1 MNKITKDN
9 IGVRG
14 FYRLQIQEAGKN
26 GKMKVVADSNW
37 LENTVT
43 DYGFSSAITTQVGG
57 AAGVPP
63 THLALGTGTAPGAG
77 ATSLEGEIG
86 ATTDGTRMSMTT
98 SVVSSKT
105 LRMTGSLNS
114 GLIGGASTIKNIGV
128 FGHSSS
134 GTVMSGNTYAT
145 SQLATNQ
152 TVNATYEW
160 RFA

>member
-1 MNKITKDN
+1 MKNQDTIK
-9 IGVRG
+9 VSG
-14 FYRLQIQEAGKN
+14 FFRLQIKEADESGKI
-26 GKMKVVADSNW
+26 KIVADSDW
-37 LENTVT
+37 MENTVT
-43 DYGFSSAITTQVGG
+43 NYGFEQAISTQAAG

-63 THLALGTGTAPGAG
+63 THLALGTGTAPGAT
-77 ATSLEGEIG
+77 ATALEGEIG
-86 ATTDGTRMSMTT
+86 ATTDGTRMSLTT

-105 LRMTGSLNS
+105 MRMTGSLDSNIIS
-114 GLIGGASTIKNIGV
+114 AASTIKNIGV

-145 SQLATNQ
+145 SELATNQ

>member
-1 MNKITKDN
+1 MKDA
-9 IGVRG
+9 IQVKG
-14 FYRLQIQEAGKN
+14 FFRLQIKEAKN
-26 GKMKVVADSNW
+26 GKMKVVADSGWN
-37 LENTVT
+37 ENQVT
-43 DYGFSSAITTQVGG
+43 EYGFANAISAQAAG

-63 THLALGTGTAPGAG
+63 THLALGTGTAP
-77 ATSLEGEIG
+77 ATNGTALEGEIG
-86 ATTDGTRMSMTT
+86 ATTDGTRMSITT

-105 LRMTGSLNS
+105 VRMTGSLNS
-114 GLIGGASTIKNIGV
+114 GIIGGASTIKNIGV

-134 GTVMSGNTYAT
+134 GSVMSGNTYAT

>member
-1 MNKITKDN
+1 MKNKDGIK
-9 IGVRG
+9 VKG
-14 FYRLQIQEAGKN
+14 FYRLQIQESDN
-26 GKMKVVADSNW
+26 GKMKVVGDSGW
-37 LENTVT
+37 VENTVT
-43 DYGFSSAITTQVGG
+43 NYGFEQAIATQVGG

-63 THLALGTGTAPGAG
+63 THLALGTGTAPGATD
-77 ATSLEGEIG
+77 TSLQGEIG
-86 ATTDGTRMSMTT
+86 ATTDGTRMSITT

-114 GLIGGASTIKNIGV
+114 AIISAASTIKNIGV

>member
-1 MNKITKDN
+1 MKSKDG
-9 IGVRG
+9 IKVKG
-14 FYRLQIQEAGKN
+14 FYRLQVKELDDD
-26 GKMKVVADSNW
+26 GKMKVVGESGW
-37 LENTVT
+37 VENTVT
-43 DYGFSSAITTQVGG
+43 DYGFETVIATQVGG
-57 AAGVPP
+57 AAGVAP
-63 THLALGTGTAPGAG
+63 THLALGTGTAPGAA

-86 ATTDGTRMSMTT
+86 ATTDGTRMSITT

-114 GLIGGASTIKNIGV
+114 GIIGAASTIKNIGV

-152 TVNATYEW
+152 TVNASYEW

>member
-1 MNKITKDN
+1 MKTKEKIG
-9 IGVRG
+9 IRG
-14 FYRLQIQEAGKN
+14 FYRLNIQEADKN
-26 GKMKVVADSNW
+26 GKMKVVGDSGW
-37 LENTVT
+37 VENTVT
-43 DYGFSSAITTQVGG
+43 NYGFEQAIATQVGG
-57 AAGVPP
+57 AAGAAP
-63 THLALGTGTAPGAG
+63 THLALGTGTAPGAT
-77 ATSLEGEIG
+77 ATTLEGEI
-86 ATTDGTRMSMTT
+86 ATASDCRMAIST

-114 GLIGGASTIKNIGV
+114 GLIGAASTIKNIGV
-128 FGHSSS
+128 WGHSST

>member
-1 MNKITKDN
+1 MAKDKIGMK
-9 IGVRG
+9 G
-14 FYRLQIQEAGKN
+14 FYRLQIQEEDN
-26 GKMKVVADSNW
+26 GKMKVVGDTGW
-37 LENTVT
+37 VENTVT
-43 DYGFSSAITTQVGG
+43 NYGFEQAVCTQVAG

-63 THLALGTGTAPGAG
+63 THLALGTGTAPGAS

-86 ATTDGTRMSMTT
+86 DTTDGTRMSITT

-105 LRMTGSLNS
+105 MRMTGSLNS
-114 GLIGGASTIKNIGV
+114 NIIGAASTIKNIGV

>member
-1 MNKITKDN
+1 MK
-9 IGVRG
+9 G
-14 FYRLQIQEAGKN
+14 FYRLQVKEADKN
-26 GKMKVVADSNW
+26 GKMKVVGDTNW

-43 DYGFSSAITTQVGG
+43 NYGFDQAVCTQVGG
-57 AAGVPP
+57 AAGVAP
-63 THLALGTGTAPGAG
+63 THLALGTGTAPGAA
-77 ATSLEGEIG
+77 ATTLEGEIG
-86 ATTDGTRMSMTT
+86 ATSDGTRMVLTT

-114 GLIGGASTIKNIGV
+114 NIIGAASTIRNIGV

-152 TVNATYEW
+152 TCNATYEW

>member
-1 MNKITKDN
+1 MNSAINVK
-9 IGVRG
+9 G
-14 FYRLQIQEAGKN
+14 FYRLQIQEADEN
-26 GKMKVVADSNW
+26 GKMKVVADSDW
-37 LENTVT
+37 RENTVT
-43 DYGFSSAITTQVGG
+43 NYGFEQAVVTQVAG

-63 THLALGTGTAPGAG
+63 THLSLGTGTAPGAT
-77 ATSLEGEIG
+77 ATALEGEIG
-86 ATTDGTRMSMTT
+86 ATTDGTRMSLTT

-114 GLIGGASTIKNIGV
+114 NIIGAASTIKNIGV

>member
-1 MNKITKDN
+1 MKSKDKVG
-9 IGVRG
+9 IKG
-14 FYRLQIQEAGKN
+14 FYRLNIMEPDKN
-26 GKMKVVADSNW
+26 GKVKVVGDSGW
-37 LENTVT
+37 VENTVVN
-43 DYGFSSAITTQVGG
+43 YGFEQITSLVANGT
-57 AAGVPP
+57 AAGVKP
-63 THLALGTGTAPGAG
+63 THLALGTGTAPGVSDTA
-77 ATSLEGEIG
+77 LEGEIDVK
-86 ATTDGTRMSMTT
+86 TDGSRMTVST

-114 GLIGGASTIKNIGV
+114 NIIGGASTIKNIGV